1 MYRYLL
7 SLLTTLLIW
16 AVFMPTGDGF
26 VSLVIIGAIV
36 FPLIEWLHRRYF
48 PRVRISTQQELD
60 IETSGIDI
68 SSGGDSGGDG
78 D

>member
-7 SLLTTLLIW
+7 SLLTSLLMW

-48 PRVRISTQQELD
+48 PGVRISTEQELTVETGGVD
-60 IETSGIDI
+60 IGS
-68 SSGGDSGGDG
+68 DSGGGG